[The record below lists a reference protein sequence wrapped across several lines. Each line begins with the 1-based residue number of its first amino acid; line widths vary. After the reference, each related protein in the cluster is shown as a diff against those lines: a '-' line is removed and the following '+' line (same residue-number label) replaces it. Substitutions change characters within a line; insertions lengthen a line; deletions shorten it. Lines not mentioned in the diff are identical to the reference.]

1 MVTQEKFLPTKISKT
16 RCVILILLMIFL
28 YILDNSS
35 LIKFV
40 DNFIYTYIIKPILW
54 IGLALM
60 VRYFPNIRAKGY
72 LKLRK
77 LIYIWA
83 FNFAIIYIII
93 YLGVGIIDGLG
104 KSPYNHS
111 FIGILTNIV
120 SVGLVLVGRE
130 LIRNYLINSFTK
142 VENYLVFILIA
153 ILMTLSNISLDQYE
167 SLKGLKDVVQFI
179 AEYLVPEFAQN
190 LFAGYLVFLAGPLAS
205 IIYLGIIESFMW
217 LSPILADLKWIT
229 KALTGIL
236 CPIFFMMSLQNIYYT
251 ASKQIKRN
259 ESEEEGTLGWI
270 VTSIVSILIVWFAV
284 GVFPIYPSVIATGS
298 MEPNIK
304 PGDVILVERIVDMDG
319 INALNVGDIIQFE
332 RDGVLISHRIIEIHN
347 DEEEGLTFITKGD
360 NNSGKDSDPIK
371 PENIRG
377 QIVKTIPKIGWPTLL
392 LKSKD
397 DITLDEIEF

>member
-16 RCVILILLMIFL
+16 RCFILILLMIFL

-60 VRYFPNIRAKGY
+60 VRYFPNIRAKEY